1 MSGSDQSSRRG
12 ARKVAAREGISYT
25 SARRQLIEL
34 GHWGRGQRFFD
45 ELIADLDARGE
56 SLKDLVDQHRAGS
69 GAQTSGG
76 DEEEA
81 R

>member
-1 MSGSDQSSRRG
+1 MSSRRC
-12 ARKVAAREGISYT
+12 ARKVAAHEGISYT

-45 ELIADLDARGE
+45 ELITDLDDSGE
-56 SLKDLVDQHRAGS
+56 SLKDLVTKHRAAS
-69 GAQTSGG
+69 GPQTSSN
-76 DEEEA
+76 DEEEV